1 MPDKMKLHFKDGS
14 TTEMDAID
22 ARRVLRDHPTEWSAS
37 AFPADVQKA
46 AQEDAEALRMHLA
59 QLRHEGKNEMEVEKA
74 RTNWAGVPKSDAGSN
89 DPADFTAPFA
99 ARDKG
104 KGWWAIFDAANA
116 QVGGNI
122 RQPDAISFNDMS
134 DEDKQEYVNAE
145 LAKA

>member
-14 TTEMDAID
+14 TTDMDAID
-22 ARRVLRDHPTEWSAS
+22 ARRVLRDHPTEWSTS

-59 QLRHEGKNEMEVEKA
+59 QLRHDGKNEMEVEKA
-74 RTNWAGVPKSDAGSN
+74 RTNWAGVHKSDAGSN
-89 DPADFTAPFA
+89 DPADFTGPFA

-134 DEDKQEYVNAE
+134 EEDKQEYVNAE